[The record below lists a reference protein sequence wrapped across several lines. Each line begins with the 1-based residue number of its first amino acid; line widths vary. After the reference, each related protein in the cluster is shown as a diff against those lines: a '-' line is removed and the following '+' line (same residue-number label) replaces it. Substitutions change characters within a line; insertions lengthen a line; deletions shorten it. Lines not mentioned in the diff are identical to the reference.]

1 MTKETNSRPLV
12 SVIIA
17 TYNSRRTIE
26 ECLVSIKNQTYSNI
40 ETIVVDGLTYDQ
52 KEQTKCQKIIKK
64 YAKYLQDGPER
75 SIQRNRGIKEA
86 KGKYVF
92 IIDQDMY
99 LTSKVVEECV
109 LQMENNKFIGLLVPE
124 ISIGE
129 GFWTKAVALDRYI
142 SVYLETSPNECARFF
157 SKEDAQKIG
166 GYDPEIVGAE
176 DSDFHHR
183 ISALGKIGKIKAH
196 IDHDEG
202 KTLFWGRVKKKYYY
216 SKAFR
221 EYLKRYPYIA
231 PKQFSPFKMA
241 YLKHWKLLMKKPMV
255 TLGMFTL
262 RGAEVLAGLW
272 GILINR

>member
-109 LQMENNKFIGLLVPE
+109 LQ
-124 ISIGE
+124 
-129 GFWTKAVALDRYI
+129 KALA
-142 SVYLETSPNECARFF
+142 
-157 SKEDAQKIG
+157 
-166 GYDPEIVGAE
+166 
-176 DSDFHHR
+176 
-183 ISALGKIGKIKAH
+183 
-196 IDHDEG
+196 
-202 KTLFWGRVKKKYYY
+202 
-216 SKAFR
+216 
-221 EYLKRYPYIA
+221 YP
-231 PKQFSPFKMA
+231 
-241 YLKHWKLLMKKPMV
+241 
-255 TLGMFTL
+255 
-262 RGAEVLAGLW
+262 
-272 GILINR
+272 